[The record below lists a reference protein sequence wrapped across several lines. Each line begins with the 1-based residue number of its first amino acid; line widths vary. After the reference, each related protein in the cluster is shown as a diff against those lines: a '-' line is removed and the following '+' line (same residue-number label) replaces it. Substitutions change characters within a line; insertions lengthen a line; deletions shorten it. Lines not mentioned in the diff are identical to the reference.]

1 MKDLSTNQRN
11 IENSCHIP
19 DLVLTMSEETVG
31 KNLVLQLGKI
41 STFFTFVY
49 SFVMLTKLSEQ
60 PKTIT
65 TKDKQKKKILENTI
79 SHPNSCFL
87 SQRFNP
93 YPLFLL
99 YIIRVTLR
107 YFSSHLEKQLSNYY
121 LVDSS
126 FTNIIL
132 SRHTVSKIVFK
143 GKVFKHCLVILK
155 LKHK

>member
-19 DLVLTMSEETVG
+19 DLVLTMSEETGG

-65 TKDKQKKKILENTI
+65 TKDKQKKNIGKYYQPSQLMLSFSTLQSLSIISSVYNKSDVKIFQQSFRKTA
-79 SHPNSCFL
+79 FK
-87 SQRFNP
+87 
-93 YPLFLL
+93 LL
-99 YIIRVTLR
+99 
-107 YFSSHLEKQLSNYY
+107 
-121 LVDSS
+121 
-126 FTNIIL
+126 L
-132 SRHTVSKIVFK
+132 SRLIIHEYYSVETY
-143 GKVFKHCLVILK
+143 GKQNSF
-155 LKHK
+155 